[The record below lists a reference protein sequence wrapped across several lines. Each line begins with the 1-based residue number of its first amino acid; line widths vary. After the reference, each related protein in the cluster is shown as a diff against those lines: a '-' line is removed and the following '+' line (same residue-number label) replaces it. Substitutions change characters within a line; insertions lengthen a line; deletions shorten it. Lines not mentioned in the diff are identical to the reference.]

1 MLERFK
7 LGQIVTLS
15 FVLVAMLIV
24 VVGAVGYLAAQE
36 QDRHTLILVTV
47 AATLATVIWGMLLA
61 RSITGPL
68 SLIVRMSQEIGQR
81 HLGMRLRMNRTDEI
95 GLVAHALNQ
104 LADDL
109 QHDVVAPLKKAA
121 AGDLTLQVE
130 PRDSQDEIALAVKKI
145 IGSLQELVAETG
157 VLAQS
162 VAEGK
167 LAARGKL
174 GRFQGGYKTIIQQI
188 NHSLDSVTEPLQI
201 VAQHMSQ
208 LAAGNIPPDLTQF
221 AQGDWIKI
229 QQDLNVSLDAI
240 RGLTSDCIV
249 LSQAA
254 AEGKLATQ
262 TDLGRYHGDF
272 RIIAQNMNNVLRAVA
287 DPLSQIAERLNHLA
301 DGQVPSPITDPL
313 NGDFETLKRSL
324 NQMIGTAHLCQAD
337 SQLLM
342 NAATEANLAV
352 RADIGKYPGQSGWL
366 LDRMNRMMDA
376 LSLPLST
383 VADRVAHLAQGE
395 IPPRIPET
403 YRGDFQELRDNLN
416 VCIDALSALSADV
429 SLLSGAAS
437 EGRLAVR
444 ANVAR
449 HQGEFRKI
457 VQRTNDLLDA
467 VTGPLGSVAACTGRI
482 ANGEIPP
489 LITEGFLGDWVD
501 IRDNLN
507 ACAAAVSALLVD
519 MDILAQALTEGRLA
533 VRMDASRHRSR
544 FHQVIQNANH
554 ALGVVADVVNDVG
567 RVITQLAD
575 GNLQVQMDGHYRG
588 DWAVLRDRVE
598 TLSSGLRNMAH
609 KTRQASFGMAEAT
622 AQILASSTHMVST
635 ARQQAGA
642 VLDVTNT
649 VQETRAAVGQ
659 SVQQA
664 QEMARVISELAS
676 VVEASAQ
683 AAQHVVKGV
692 EQETARLDQI
702 SSGIDE
708 INRTVQYAL
717 ETAQQWQSM
726 AQNLMV
732 LSEQLKVTAT
742 HYRFSVDP
750 I

>member
-7 LGQIVTLS
+7 LGPIVIVS

-24 VVGAVGYLAAQE
+24 VVGAVGYLAAQG
-36 QDRHTLILVTV
+36 QDNHILILVTV
-47 AATLATVIWGMLLA
+47 SAALATVIWGVLLA

-81 HLGMRLRMNRTDEI
+81 HLGMRLRMNRPDEI

-109 QHDVVAPLKKAA
+109 QRDVVAPLKKAA
-121 AGDLTLQVE
+121 AGDLTMQVE

-145 IGSLQELVAETG
+145 IESLQELVAETG

-162 VAEGK
+162 VTEGK
-167 LAARGKL
+167 LTARGKL
-174 GRFQGGYKTIIQQI
+174 GRFQGGYKTIIQQV
-188 NHSLDSVTEPLQI
+188 NHSLDSVTEPLQT
-201 VAQHMSQ
+201 VAQHISQ
-208 LAAGNIPPDLTQF
+208 LAAGNTPSRLAQLD
-221 AQGDWIKI
+221 QGDWIGI
-229 QQDLNVSLDAI
+229 QNDLNVSLDAI
-240 RGLTSDCIV
+240 RGLTADCVV

-262 TDLGRYHGDF
+262 TDLGRYRGDF
-272 RIIAQNMNNVLRAVA
+272 RIIAQNMNGVLKAMA
-287 DPLSQIAERLNHLA
+287 DPLSKIAVGLGYLA
-301 DGQVPSPITDPL
+301 DGRIPSPITDAF
-313 NGDFETLKRSL
+313 NGDFETLKHSL
-324 NQMIGTAHLCQAD
+324 NQIIGTAHLCEAD
-337 SQLLM
+337 SQLLIE
-342 NAATEANLAV
+342 AATEANLAV
-352 RADIGKYPGQSGWL
+352 RADTSKYPGESGWL

-376 LSLPLST
+376 LILPLNT

-395 IPPRIPET
+395 IPPRVTET
-403 YRGDFQELRDNLN
+403 YRGDFQKLRNDLN
-416 VCIDALSALSADV
+416 TCIDAMSTWSADV
-429 SLLSGAAS
+429 SLLSRAAS

-444 ANVAR
+444 ADVSR

-457 VQRTNDLLDA
+457 AQRTNDLLDA
-467 VTGPLGSVAACTGRI
+467 VTAPLGSVAVYTGRI
-482 ANGEIPP
+482 ANGDVPP
-489 LITEGFLGDWVD
+489 LITEGFLGDWVG

-519 MDILAQALTEGRLA
+519 MDMLTQALTEGRLA
-533 VRMDASRHRSR
+533 VRTDASRYQGR
-544 FHQVIQNANH
+544 FHQVIQNANN
-554 ALGVVADVVNDVG
+554 ALSAVMDAVNNAG
-567 RVITQLAD
+567 RAITQLAD
-575 GNLQVQMDGHYRG
+575 GNLQAQMDGHYQG

-598 TLSSGLRNMAH
+598 AMASGLRNMAN

-622 AQILASSTHMVST
+622 TQILASSSHMVST

-642 VLDVTNT
+642 ILDMTNT
-649 VQETRAAVGQ
+649 VQETKTAVGQ
-659 SVQQA
+659 SVRQA

-692 EQETARLDQI
+692 EQETTKLDQI
-702 SSGIDE
+702 STGIDE

-742 HYRFSVDP
+742 HYRF
-750 I
+750 